1 MYDSVLDPE
10 CNVCKFKRVIS
21 HVHQGVLVS
30 GTPATCTQEGSKEY
44 YICTCQQ
51 AFEDEACTRPIT
63 DLDSWKV
70 IQPIPH
76 IWSGTYLAENADESK
91 HYHLCTVC
99 GTKDAGEAHV
109 YDNTEDIDC
118 SICGYERQVTPPV
131 GTEFTVNFDPN
142 GGSVSPSSAVTADGR
157 LASLPAPTYDGY
169 DFLGW
174 YTAASGGT
182 RVTTGTVF
190 AADATLYAHWDRRS
204 SGGSSGGGGS
214 EPAQPT
220 VPSTEESDGWT
231 NIQEELGG
239 AEDGDTIT
247 VDMNGATEVPGAVLE
262 EVAGK
267 DTSVEL
273 DMGGGVSWTI
283 NGQDVPEGVS
293 LSDLDL
299 GVSMDTSGISADV
312 INTVSGEY
320 GAVQVSLD
328 HDGEFGF
335 ALTLT
340 APLGRENAGHWA
352 NLYHYNEGA
361 ETLTFVS
368 STRIAG
374 DGSAALRM
382 THASQYAIVID
393 EKSHALPFE
402 DVPTDHWAYDAIL
415 YAYDNGLMAGTSG
428 TTFAPE
434 NVTTRG
440 QIVTILWRMAGSPQ
454 VNYLMDYSDMDP
466 AAYYAEAIRWATSE
480 GIAGGYGGGVF
491 GPDDPITREQLAV
504 MLHRYAQHE
513 GYDVS
518 IGEDTNILSYTD
530 AFEVSEYAV
539 AALQWA
545 CGAGIIS
552 GTGDGSTLTP
562 QGEATRAQAATVLMR
577 FCEQYQ

>member
-1 MYDSVLDPE
+1 MT
-10 CNVCKFKRVIS
+10 F
-21 HVHQGVLVS
+21 
-30 GTPATCTQEGSKEY
+30 
-44 YICTCQQ
+44 
-51 AFEDEACTRPIT
+51 
-63 DLDSWKV
+63 
-70 IQPIPH
+70 
-76 IWSGTYLAENADESK
+76 NA
-91 HYHLCTVC
+91 
-99 GTKDAGEAHV
+99 
-109 YDNTEDIDC
+109 
-118 SICGYERQVTPPV
+118 
-131 GTEFTVNFDPN
+131 N
-142 GGSVSPSSAVTADGR
+142 GGSVSTTSTTTKDGKLESLPTPTRGGYDFLGWYTEKDGGEKVTTDTFFTENSTIYAHWQKQAAQEYTVTFDANGGSVNPSSATTKDGK
-157 LASLPAPTYDGY
+157 LESLPTPTRGGYDFLGWYTEKDGGEKVITDTVFTKDTTIYAHWQKQAAQEYTVTFNANGGSVSTTSTTTKDGKLESLPTPTRGGY

-190 AADATLYAHWDRRS
+190 TADATLYAHWDRRS
-204 SGGSSGGGGS
+204 SGGSSGGGDS

-220 VPSTEESDGWT
+220 GPSTDKSDGWT

-247 VDMNGATEVPGAVLE
+247 VDMNGATEVPGQVLE

-267 DTSVEL
+267 DTTVEL

-299 GVSMDTSGISADV
+299 GVNMDTSGISADV
-312 INTVSGEY
+312 INTVTGEY

-352 NLYHYNEGA
+352 NLYHYDEAA

-393 EKSHALPFE
+393 DTSHALPFV

-428 TTFAPE
+428 TTFAP
-434 NVTTRG
+434 
-440 QIVTILWRMAGSPQ
+440 
-454 VNYLMDYSDMDP
+454 
-466 AAYYAEAIRWATSE
+466 
-480 GIAGGYGGGVF
+480 
-491 GPDDPITREQLAV
+491 
-504 MLHRYAQHE
+504 
-513 GYDVS
+513 
-518 IGEDTNILSYTD
+518 GERHH
-530 AFEVSEYAV
+530 
-539 AALQWA
+539 
-545 CGAGIIS
+545 
-552 GTGDGSTLTP
+552 
-562 QGEATRAQAATVLMR
+562 TRADRDHPLAHGGKSPGQLPNGLL
-577 FCEQYQ
+577 